1 MAGEGASEG
10 RGATDVVALLIE
22 LGRALKAC
30 RFFGVEHPARK
41 SALDRSF
48 HAFSAGLERSGEL
61 NLEVGG
67 GAIRQAGRPHLLG
80 PGSVDVLARDLE
92 AQGVG
97 GLRLAAGMTR
107 EAFGAL
113 LASLAMDPDELAQAG
128 GIERVLAGCAQS
140 GVLINPG
147 ATAPPA
153 APRQQTTPAQAA
165 EVAPPSAPE
174 PLEPLADTASFAD
187 LAEEETDAGDTLHAL
202 WPSDPAKHDE
212 EDPDADLP
220 APKPQTTGI
229 DPLRTLHRHLEEVG
243 DESSDGALFPESSG
257 DRGAELVK
265 GLRALDECR
274 EDADYEESL
283 QRVTREAAA
292 LADEGPSDDTYRAV
306 LVLSSHASESP
317 RSERQRALAEEALFG
332 LAAGARLDDVVQRA
346 CETGPQASVRAT
358 QILLQLG
365 AHAVPRIFDAL
376 VNASDPEH
384 RGQLNALLI
393 AMGEKALP
401 EVKASLEAA
410 HPERARLAARLS
422 GEMQN
427 PACIPYLAALVKD
440 VATPIE
446 LAREVAKAL
455 VRIGTPSAVA
465 VLQEAVASPRPDLAG
480 AAAYCLGASQAPRA
494 LETLAGALRRALR
507 EDQDEL
513 ARETLRGLG
522 ALGRSEA
529 VPVLE
534 EVLSKGGLLARR
546 RLRELKL
553 GAVSALARIRGD
565 EARAALERASAKGDP
580 PVRHAA
586 STALTR
592 SGNR

>member
-1 MAGEGASEG
+1 
-10 RGATDVVALLIE
+10 V
-22 LGRALKAC
+22 
-30 RFFGVEHPARK
+30 
-41 SALDRSF
+41 
-48 HAFSAGLERSGEL
+48 
-61 NLEVGG
+61 
-67 GAIRQAGRPHLLG
+67 Q
-80 PGSVDVLARDLE
+80 
-92 AQGVG
+92 
-97 GLRLAAGMTR
+97 
-107 EAFGAL
+107 
-113 LASLAMDPDELAQAG
+113 
-128 GIERVLAGCAQS
+128 
-140 GVLINPG
+140 INPG
-147 ATAPPA
+147 ATAPPEAPAQQITPA
-153 APRQQTTPAQAA
+153 APVA
-165 EVAPPSAPE
+165 EVEPASAPE
-174 PLEPLADTASFAD
+174 PVADTASFAD
-187 LAEEETDAGDTLHAL
+187 LSEEASDAGDMVADL
-202 WPSDPAKHDE
+202 WPGHESEHAE

-229 DPLRTLHRHLEEVG
+229 DPLRALHHHLEEAG
-243 DESSDGALFPESSG
+243 NESADGAMVPEATG
-257 DRGAELVK
+257 DGGAELVK

-274 EDADYEESL
+274 EDPAYEENL
-283 QRVTREAAA
+283 QRVTREAAV

-306 LVLSSHASESP
+306 LVLSSHAAEAL

-332 LAAGARLDDVVQRA
+332 LAAGPRLDDVVQRA
-346 CETGPQASVRAT
+346 CDTAPQASVRAT

-376 VNASDPEH
+376 VNEPDPEH

-393 AMGEKALP
+393 AMGEKSLP

-446 LAREVAKAL
+446 LVREAAKAL

-494 LETLAGALRRALR
+494 LETLAGTLRRALR

-546 RLRELKL
+546 RLRDLKL

-565 EARAALERASAKGDP
+565 EARAALERASAKGDSQ
-580 PVRHAA
+580 VRHAA
-586 STALTR
+586 SAALKR
-592 SGNR
+592 SGSR